1 MAIQRTMIEMPNL
14 PQTQEHE
21 STTYKQKR
29 WIPKALDEIDPIMP
43 NSSTRMSAVTEEY
56 LDSQLDKLATAY
68 SGKKGGDKCDRGEGL
83 AF

>member
-1 MAIQRTMIEMPNL
+1 MKVQRIN
-14 PQTQEHE
+14 
-21 STTYKQKR
+21 KKG

-68 SGKKGGDKCDRGEGL
+68 SGKKGGGDKCDRGEGL